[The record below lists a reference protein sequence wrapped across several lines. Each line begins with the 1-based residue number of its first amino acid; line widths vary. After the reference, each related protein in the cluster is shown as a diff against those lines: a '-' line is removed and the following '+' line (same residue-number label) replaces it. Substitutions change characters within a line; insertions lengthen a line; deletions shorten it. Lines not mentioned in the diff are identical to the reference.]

1 MTKPPL
7 PSSDTWSSPTSL
19 PSPCVQLCI
28 IEPLSG
34 LCEGCGRS
42 LAEIGRWAGMSQN
55 EQRTVLKQLGSRL
68 RRLRAFLRDHEDA
81 ASPDPG
87 EP

>member
-1 MTKPPL
+1 MHVSMSK
-7 PSSDTWSSPTSL
+7 SSL

-42 LAEIGRWAGMSQN
+42 LTEIGRWPGMSQA
-55 EQRTVLKQLGSRL
+55 EQRKVLKDLGARL
-68 RRLRAFLRDHEDA
+68 RMLRALMRERDDEP
-81 ASPDPG
+81 ASDG
-87 EP
+87 GAC